1 VKILAF
7 DSSAARGSVAVVDN
21 GATLFSEEFD
31 SPRGRGGGLFAALE
45 RAMQACGRPDRIAV
59 GIGPGGYNGLR
70 TAISA
75 AEGLKLATGA
85 ELVGI
90 ASVRALPSDAVE
102 YFAVSDARGGVFYC
116 GKIRDR
122 ALVGDFELVALP
134 ALAARLAAEPGAPV
148 LAPAE
153 IPALPRAE
161 VAFPDAVLLA
171 RLAAVEAPAT
181 ATLEPLYL
189 KPAHITKPRKV
200 VEG

>member
-1 VKILAF
+1 VKILAL
-7 DSSAARGSVAVVDN
+7 DSSAARGSVAVVEND
-21 GATLFSEEFD
+21 ATLFAEEFD

-45 RAMQACGRPDRIAV
+45 RAMQTCGRPDRIAV

-90 ASVRALPSDAVE
+90 ASVRALPCEAAE

-116 GKIRDR
+116 VKIRNR
-122 ALVGDFELVALP
+122 ALAGDFELLDVATLT
-134 ALAARLAAEPGAPV
+134 ARLDAEPHTPV

-153 IPALPRAE
+153 IPALARAS
-161 VAFPDAVLLA
+161 VAFPDATILA
-171 RLAAVEAPAT
+171 RLALDEPPST
-181 ATLEPLYL
+181 TTLEPLYL

-200 VEG
+200 AQ

>member
-1 VKILAF
+1 
-7 DSSAARGSVAVVDN
+7 
-21 GATLFSEEFD
+21 
-31 SPRGRGGGLFAALE
+31 LE
-45 RAMQACGRPDRIAV
+45 RAIQACGRPDRIAV

-90 ASVRALPSDAVE
+90 ASVRALPCDAAE

-122 ALVGDFELVALP
+122 ALVGDFDLLD
-134 ALAARLAAEPGAPV
+134 LAALTARLNAEPAAPV

-153 IPALPRAE
+153 ISALPRAT
-161 VAFPDAVLLA
+161 VAFPNAEILA
-171 RLAAVEAPAT
+171 RLALTVQPAT
-181 ATLEPLYL
+181 STLEPLYL
-189 KPAHITKPRKV
+189 KPAHITQPRKV
-200 VEG
+200 AQ

>member
-7 DSSAARGSVAVVDN
+7 DSSAARGSVAVVDS
-21 GATLFSEEFD
+21 GATLFAEEFD

-45 RAMQACGRPDRIAV
+45 RAMRAGGRPDRIAV

-90 ASVRALPSDAVE
+90 ASVRALPCDAAE

-116 GKIRDR
+116 GKLRDR
-122 ALVGDFELVALP
+122 ALVGDFELLALP
-134 ALAARLAAEPGAPV
+134 ALVARLDAEPDAPV
-148 LAPAE
+148 LTPAE
-153 IPALPRAE
+153 IPALPRAT
-161 VAFPDAVLLA
+161 VAFPDAIILA
-171 RLAAVEAPAT
+171 RLALDAQPAT

-189 KPAHITKPRKV
+189 KPAHITKPRRA
-200 VEG
+200 VEC

>member
-1 VKILAF
+1 MKILAF
-7 DSSAARGSVAVVDN
+7 DSSAARGSVTVVDN
-21 GATLFSEEFD
+21 GATLFAEEFD
-31 SPRGRGGGLFAALE
+31 CPRGRGGGLFAALE
-45 RAMQACGRPDRIAV
+45 RAMQACARPDRIAV

-90 ASVRALPSDAVE
+90 ASVRALPCDTAE

-116 GKIRDR
+116 VKIRDR
-122 ALVGDFELVALP
+122 ALVGNFELLD
-134 ALAARLAAEPGAPV
+134 LAALTARLDAEPHTPV

-153 IPALPRAE
+153 IPALLRAA
-161 VAFPDAVLLA
+161 VAHPDAAILA
-171 RLAAVEAPAT
+171 GLALDEQPSI

-189 KPAHITKPRKV
+189 KPAHITQPRSKTP
-200 VEG
+200 

>member
-1 VKILAF
+1 MKILAF
-7 DSSAARGSVAVVDN
+7 DSSAARGSVAVADSD
-21 GATLFSEEFD
+21 ATLFAEEFD

-45 RAMQACGRPDRIAV
+45 RAMQTCGRPDRVAV

-70 TAISA
+70 MAISA
-75 AEGLKLATGA
+75 AEGLKLATGV

-90 ASVRALPSDAVE
+90 ASVRALPCEAVE

-122 ALVGDFELVALP
+122 ALAGDFELLD
-134 ALAARLAAEPGAPV
+134 LAMLIARLDAEPHTPV

-153 IPALPRAE
+153 IPALPRAA
-161 VAFPDAVLLA
+161 VAHPDATILA
-171 RLAAVEAPAT
+171 RLALDEPPAT

-189 KPAHITKPRKV
+189 KPAHITQPRSKTP
-200 VEG
+200 

>member
-21 GATLFSEEFD
+21 GAPIFAEEFD

-90 ASVRALPSDAVE
+90 ASVRALPCDAAE

-122 ALVGDFELVALP
+122 ALAGEFELLALP
-134 ALAARLAAEPGAPV
+134 GLVARLDAEPHAPV

-153 IPALPRAE
+153 IPALPRAT
-161 VAFPDAVLLA
+161 VAFPDATLLA
-171 RLAAVEAPAT
+171 CLALDEQPAT
-181 ATLEPLYL
+181 TTLEPLYL
-189 KPAHITKPRKV
+189 KPAHITKPR
-200 VEG
+200 GAAQ

>member
-1 VKILAF
+1 VKILSF

-21 GATLFSEEFD
+21 GAAIFAEEFD

-45 RAMQACGRPDRIAV
+45 RAIQACGRPDRIAV

-90 ASVRALPSDAVE
+90 ASVRALPCDAAE

-116 GKIRDR
+116 VRIRDR
-122 ALVGDFELVALP
+122 ALVGDFDLLD
-134 ALAARLAAEPGAPV
+134 LAALTARLEAEPAAPV

-153 IPALPRAE
+153 ISALPRAA
-161 VAFPDAVLLA
+161 VSFPDAAILA
-171 RLAAVEAPAT
+171 RLALDEQPST
-181 ATLEPLYL
+181 TTLEPLYL
-189 KPAHITKPRKV
+189 KPAHITQPRSKTP
-200 VEG
+200 